1 MRYKYYDITAKGH
14 NVRCKAYFT
23 DRPAAEKAVVFCT
36 GFAGHRD
43 NNAAAGFAEKLLSKR
58 KDTAVIVFDW
68 PAHGEDVKKKP
79 SLEDCMTYL
88 DLVTGDAVT
97 RFGARELYCYAT
109 SFGGY
114 LVLKYITERDDPFR
128 KIALRCPAVDMYGV
142 LTNSIMKSDDA
153 DRLMKGKDVQAGFD
167 RKITVTRAF
176 LDELK
181 ANDLR
186 KRDFLEESERILI
199 IHGTSDEVVPFED
212 SRAFAE
218 DNLIEF
224 IAVEKADHRFQ
235 NPLHMSLANK
245 HVMEFF
251 GFQ

>member
-1 MRYKYYDITAKGH
+1 MPEFSERYIPGAHGYESP
-14 NVRCKAYFT
+14 VLS
-23 DRPAAEKAVVFCT
+23 AADADSKEILLCLH
-36 GFAGHRD
+36 GFAGDKHSSVI
-43 NNAAAGFAEKLLSKR
+43 AAVA
-58 KDTAVIVFDW
+58 DAVKGDGIGAVTFDW
-68 PAHGEDVKKKP
+68 PAHGKSRAADAALTVQNC
-79 SLEDCMTYL
+79 LEDLNTVYA
-88 DLVTGDAVT
+88 AVC
-97 RFGARELYCYAT
+97 RRGLPVSCFAT

-181 ANDLR
+181 TNDLR

-224 IAVEKADHRFQ
+224 IAVEMADHRFQ